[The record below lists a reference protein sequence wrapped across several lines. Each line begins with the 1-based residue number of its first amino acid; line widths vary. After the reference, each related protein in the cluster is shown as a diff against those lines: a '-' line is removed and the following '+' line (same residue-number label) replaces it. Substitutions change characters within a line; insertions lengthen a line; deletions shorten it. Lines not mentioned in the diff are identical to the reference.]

1 MGVTGTLR
9 VWKRSSLVGSLLG
22 GLFSFS
28 KKNAILGLLRGVGTD
43 GVSTVWATIFFKTM
57 GFRTGAA
64 WGALGRISGKVLGR
78 SEPDF
83 RWDLLRD

>member
-28 KKNAILGLLRGVGTD
+28 KKNAICTRTGENASLLVVLLRERPD
-43 GVSTVWATIFFKTM
+43 
-57 GFRTGAA
+57 
-64 WGALGRISGKVLGR
+64 LGRKDRPGGTLEWKSGGNSRRGSVVNE
-78 SEPDF
+78 SD
-83 RWDLLRD
+83 